1 MNRGNG
7 VLLLVLV
14 IQLFLT
20 AVVYWPQQ
28 MRVVADPAVPLLAI
42 DPADVSAIQ
51 LADDQGN
58 EALLQR
64 VEGRW
69 RLPAQQ
75 DLPADSALVERLL
88 QVVAVE
94 WHGYPIATSVAA
106 RQRFEVAS
114 YRFQRSVTFIGDDDA
129 QLGTVF
135 LGTAPAFRRI
145 HARSAADDAIYSIAF
160 SSFDAPAA
168 DNAWLDRRLL
178 QVPEPQKI
186 RSGDDFALTRLDN
199 GDWRAGNGGTPEPR
213 ELDALL
219 VSLANLQVDG
229 VATEDQQRSLAQ
241 SAPAFSLDIE
251 TAGEARQLAFYLLEE
266 EHFVHDRRYDLFFT
280 LSAYDFDRLQTLD
293 SGRLNGLP

>member
-1 MNRGNG
+1 MTRSNG

-28 MRVVADPAVPLLAI
+28 AQLVADPAAPLLAI
-42 DPADVSAIQ
+42 DPAEVRAIQ

-58 EALLQR
+58 EAFLQR
-64 VEGRW
+64 IEGSW

-88 QVVAVE
+88 QVLAVE
-94 WHGYPIATSVAA
+94 WHGYPVATSVAA

-114 YRFQRSVTFIGDDDA
+114 YSFQRSVTLIGADDA

-145 HARSAADDAIYSIAF
+145 HARSAADDAIFSIAF
-160 SSFDAPAA
+160 NSFDAPAT
-168 DNAWLDRRLL
+168 DNAWLDRSLL
-178 QVPEPQKI
+178 QVPTPEKI
-186 RSGDDFALTRLDN
+186 RGGDGFALTRLDN
-199 GDWRAGNGGTPEPR
+199 GDWRAANGAAPEPR

-229 VATEDQQRSLAQ
+229 IATEDQQRTLAV

-251 TAGEARQLAFYLLEE
+251 TAGESLQLAFYLLEE
-266 EHFVHDRRYDLFFT
+266 EHFIHDQRYDLFFT